1 MFRNV
6 ITIITCSLGTLLFLL
21 FPIQGVCAPISLE
34 YVLGFQGYFQLN
46 TWTPLT
52 VVLENRGRA
61 MDGRLEVIVTSGS
74 EYLGDVRQT
83 PYSLDVELPYNSTKL
98 CAFTIPI
105 ETFTHDLLI
114 RLRQDEEVI
123 LAHTINLRPH
133 YATKA
138 LAVVVDDKTSPDF
151 LSVLPDDLF
160 AVNVRPRFLPETW
173 YGYDGVELLIMNVEM
188 IQSLRDRQFQ
198 ALQEWI
204 KRGGALVTAGGV
216 NYGAFSDRR
225 TADLLP
231 LRIAGLKQVTELTSL
246 QQFCGHTLS
255 SPEPFL
261 ILDVNIP
268 DAAAIVQEASLPIIH
283 QRAFGT
289 GNILFLAF
297 DFQNPPFSR
306 WPQRLIFWQKIRSLF
321 PAFERK
327 GIQFNLPEIA
337 EILLAN
343 MPLHFPEHWAMGGF
357 LVIYLLALWA
367 LLRQIGKSTQRR
379 TKLTIGGSLLFL
391 MIFFSLLSYFL
402 FFRPQINKELSY
414 NSFLHL
420 HLPDQQKIAFG
431 EYLVG
436 LYSLKTTAYTL
447 SLGADFAPIIPVLP
461 PALEKS
467 APQNF
472 TIQEQEGAQYISG
485 ISEQWFPGFFM
496 AQTALEFPMLSE
508 VHRDHQ
514 GLQFAITNMTPY
526 SISKCWA
533 YVDNRLFA
541 LGDVAADSA
550 FTFSISESEFE
561 QTPILDEQS
570 LRQFVQEFQANG
582 ASSAAK
588 AIQKALFNTALREIQ
603 AKYQTESKN
612 ISVFGWIQSGVIQA
626 RFTQPGISGDNLT
639 LLTWDIPLKTQ

>member
-1 MFRNV
+1 M
-6 ITIITCSLGTLLFLL
+6 IYSLGIFIFLL
-21 FPIQGVCAPISLE
+21 FPPPGVCAPVSLE
-34 YVLGFQGYFQLN
+34 YVLGFQGYFRLN
-46 TWTPLT
+46 AWTPFT
-52 VVLENRGRA
+52 VALENRGRA
-61 MDGRLEVIVTSGS
+61 MEGRLEVIVTSGS

-83 PYSLDVELPYNSTKL
+83 PYSLGVELPYNSTRL
-98 CAFTIPI
+98 CSFTIPI
-105 ETFTHDLLI
+105 ETFTHDLLV
-114 RLRQDEEVI
+114 RLRQDEELI
-123 LAHTINLRPH
+123 LSQTINLRPH
-133 YATKA
+133 YTTKA

-173 YGYDGVELLIMNVEM
+173 YGYDGVELLIMNAEM
-188 IQSLRDRQFQ
+188 IQSLRDRQFH

-225 TADLLP
+225 TAGLLP
-231 LRIAGLKQVTELTSL
+231 LRIVGLKQVTELASL
-246 QQFCGHTLS
+246 QEFCGYMLS

-268 DAAAIVQEASLPIIH
+268 EAAVIVQEASLPIIH
-283 QRAFGT
+283 QRTFGT

-306 WPQRLIFWQKIRSLF
+306 WPQRPVFWQKIRSLL

-327 GIQFNLPEIA
+327 GIQFDPHEIA

-343 MPLHFPEHWAMGGF
+343 MPLHFPESWGMGGF
-357 LVIYLLALWA
+357 LVIYLLTLWA
-367 LLRQIGKSTQRR
+367 LLRQIGKSAQRR
-379 TKLTIGGSLLFL
+379 TKLMLGASLLFL

-402 FFRPQINKELSY
+402 FFRPQISKKLSY

-420 HLPDQQKIAFG
+420 HLPGQQKIALG
-431 EYLVG
+431 EYLIG

-447 SLGADFAPIIPVLP
+447 NLGEDFAPITPVWLQ
-461 PALEKS
+461 ASEKS
-467 APQNF
+467 TSQNF
-472 TIQEQEGAQYISG
+472 TIHEREGAQYISG
-485 ISEQWFPGFFM
+485 TSEQWSPGFFM

-508 VHRDHQ
+508 ARRDHQ
-514 GLQFAITNMTPY
+514 GLQLAINNMTPY
-526 SISKCWA
+526 SISNCRA

-550 FTFSISESEFE
+550 FTFSISTSELE
-561 QTPILDEQS
+561 QTPMLDEQS

-582 ASSAAK
+582 ASSAAE
-588 AIQKALFNTALREIQ
+588 AIQKDLFNTVLREIQ
-603 AKYQTESKN
+603 AKYQAEHKN

-626 RFTQPGISGDNLT
+626 RFTQPGISGDDLT
-639 LLTWDIPLKTQ
+639 LLTWDIPLKTP